1 MQFVR
6 GVLAVVLC
14 VALLVS
20 PYAEAGKKKRDNTAY
35 CGGKYFMMVCTCS
48 HRKQGG
54 SFGRDPGWE
63 GYHTYVQLK

>member
-20 PYAEAGKKKRDNTAY
+20 PYAEAGKKSKRDNTAY
-35 CGGKYFMMVCTCS
+35 CGGKYFMMMCTCS
-48 HRKQGG
+48 HRKQ
-54 SFGRDPGWE
+54 
-63 GYHTYVQLK
+63 L